1 MLMIAVTE
9 QAFLE
14 LRGDHFYKIVETS
27 EAQLTHDG
35 AKAYCKR
42 LLSNLVIVRNS
53 DECRILKRFLY
64 LMYTSPSNESRKLK
78 LC

>member
-9 QAFLE
+9 QRL
-14 LRGDHFYKIVETS
+14 LKLDNDHFYKIVETS
-27 EAQLTHDG
+27 ETKVTHDG

-53 DECRILKRFLY
+53 DECRILKRFLH
-64 LMYTSPSNESRKLK
+64 LMYNNPSNETRKFK
-78 LC
+78 